1 MVAEERRQ
9 GGVNTQVW
17 RYYLLS
23 NRPETSDA
31 DFKWADFVAKN
42 NAELLGNLGNFVN
55 RTLRFAYDKYA
66 ASSWLQCRV
75 SPAC

>member
-1 MVAEERRQ
+1 M
-9 GGVNTQVW
+9 W

-42 NAELLGNLGNFVN
+42 NAELLGNLGNYVH
-55 RTLRFAYDKYA
+55 RTLSFAYTKQA
-66 ASSWLQCRV
+66 LWPPALLLFQRSMQCCNR
-75 SPAC
+75 